1 MRSLIYLSIVI
12 RKVEII
18 TPILIQETQLDRTR
32 DNFYLQFMKSRPIYS
47 MIKILLPYL
56 LFIIV
61 ININKI
67 LLTV

>member
-32 DNFYLQFMKSRPIYS
+32 DNFYLQYEIDA
-47 MIKILLPYL
+47 YL
-56 LFIIV
+56 
-61 ININKI
+61 
-67 LLTV
+67 

>member
-32 DNFYLQFMKSRPIYS
+32 DNFYLQFMKSMPIYS